1 MFYIHVIIKIKLF
14 TKNRLGKTQSV
25 VVIYLQ
31 QSLYFGGVF
40 ILYNETWLFKHPCA
54 WAREK
59 NMCTFK
65 NL

>member
-40 ILYNETWLFKHPCA
+40 FLYNETWLL
-54 WAREK
+54 K
-59 NMCTFK
+59 NTPVHERGK
-65 NL
+65 KYVYI

>member
-1 MFYIHVIIKIKLF
+1 MHVIIKIKLF

-40 ILYNETWLFKHPCA
+40 FYITKLDCLNTPVHE
-54 WAREK
+54 RGEK
-59 NMCTFK
+59 ICVHLK
-65 NL
+65 I